1 MPFNQPAPEL
11 ANQYT
16 DDRVLR
22 SYLKR
27 VLPPEMLSAVEP
39 ELLQLGELA
48 GGQLYRFQL
57 ADRLNEPVHT
67 MWDAWGNR
75 IDRIEL
81 SPLWVRAEAIAAEF
95 GLVATAYQRRH
106 GRHSRIHQFALVHLF
121 TPATDVYS
129 CPLAMTDGAA
139 RALVASGNKAL
150 IDRALPH
157 LTSRDPASFW
167 TSGQWMTESTGGSD
181 VGRSETVARKD
192 GELWRLYGR
201 KWFTSA
207 ATSQMAL
214 TLARP
219 EGNPAGGK
227 GLALFYVETRD
238 AHGKLD
244 NILVHRLKDKLG
256 TRKVPTAEL
265 TLDGTPARAVAGD
278 SEGVRNIAPMLNVTR
293 TWNSVSAVSYMRRGL
308 ALARD
313 YARKRVAFGAPLAQK
328 PLHADALAGLQAEFE
343 AGFHLAFH
351 AVELLGRDEADA
363 LDEAGRELLR
373 LLTPVAKLTTGRQSV
388 LLLSEIV
395 ESFGGAG
402 YVEDTGIPSLLR
414 DAQVFSIWEGT
425 TNVLSLDALRALQ
438 SGKALPALQVE
449 IEILASSIVD
459 PRLLETSRAAQ
470 AALLHAQQWLAAA
483 KGDALEAGARRF
495 ALTLGRAFALLLLAR
510 HAQWSMDHE
519 ADSRALYAAQRFAR
533 NGVDLIG
540 VEDVRGSA
548 ALANDKEPERR
559 DSEA

>member
-11 ANQYT
+11 GNQYI

-27 VLPPEMLSAVEP
+27 ALPAEVLAAVAS
-39 ELLQLGELA
+39 ELLDLGELA
-48 GGQLYRFQL
+48 GGELYRLQL

-67 MWDAWGNR
+67 VWDAWGNR

-81 SPLWVRAEAIAAEF
+81 SPLWIRAEKIAAEQ
-95 GLVATAYQRRH
+95 GLVATAYERRH

-139 RALVASGNKAL
+139 RALIASGNKAL
-150 IDRALPH
+150 VARAVPH
-157 LTSRDPASFW
+157 LTARDPGTFW

-181 VGRSETVARKD
+181 VGLSETVARKD
-192 GELWRLYGR
+192 GDRWRLYGR

-227 GLALFYVETRD
+227 GLALFFIETRD
-238 AHGKLD
+238 AQGKLD
-244 NILVHRLKDKLG
+244 GILVHRLKDKLG

-265 TLDGTPARAVAGD
+265 TLDGTPAWAVAGE

-293 TWNSVSAVSYMRRGL
+293 TWNSISAVSYMRRGL

-313 YARKRVAFGAPLAQK
+313 YARKRVAFGAPLAEK
-328 PLHADALAGLQAEFE
+328 PLHADTLAGLQAEFE

-351 AVELLGRDEADA
+351 AVELLGREEADG

-373 LLTPVAKLTTGRQSV
+373 LMTPVAKLTTGRQSV
-388 LLLSEIV
+388 MLLSEIV

-402 YVEDTGIPSLLR
+402 YVEDTGIPALLR

-438 SGKALPALQVE
+438 SGKALAALQIEVE
-449 IEILASSIVD
+449 TLASSIRD
-459 PRLLETSRAAQ
+459 TRLLETSKTAQ
-470 AALLHAQQWLAAA
+470 SALMHAQQWIESV
-483 KGDALEAGARRF
+483 KGGELEAGARRF

-510 HAQWSMDHE
+510 HAQWSLDHE
-519 ADSRALYAAQRFAR
+519 KDQRAAHAAQRFAR
-533 NGVDLIG
+533 NGVDMVG
-540 VEDVRGSA
+540 VEDVRASA
-548 ALANDKEPERR
+548 ALANDEEP
-559 DSEA
+559 